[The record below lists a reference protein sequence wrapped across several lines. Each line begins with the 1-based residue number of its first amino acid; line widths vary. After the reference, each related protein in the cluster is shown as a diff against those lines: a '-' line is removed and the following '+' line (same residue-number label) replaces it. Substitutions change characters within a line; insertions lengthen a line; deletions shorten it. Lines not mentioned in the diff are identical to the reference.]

1 MKKIF
6 IIAGEASG
14 DYLGGRLMEDLR
26 KICDRCDIG
35 SDTDKTHALQARCDD
50 SVEFFGIGGPCM
62 EKAGLRKL
70 FSINELSI
78 MGIVE
83 VIGKIFRI
91 KRLINKTVDAVFIY
105 DPDVIITIDSSGFT
119 HRVNRKIKKQRDV
132 GSNND
137 KTHVPQTLRVLQA
150 PIIHYV
156 APPVWAWR
164 AWRAKSMHEFIDK
177 LLVLLPFEPE
187 LFVKH
192 GLETVFVGHPIAL
205 DSDFE
210 KPDDFFIEDF
220 RDALGLSDDTK
231 LIVLLPGSRMAE
243 ISKHLPIL
251 EEFANLMVARYRR
264 VKFII
269 PTTESLKETVES
281 ITVNWQQR
289 PIVIKEKSL
298 KVLAYY
304 ASDLAVAASGTVTL
318 ELARTGLPAVIIYK
332 TSFVTYLIVKFL
344 LKIENVC
351 LINIIAKQ
359 NVVPEL
365 LQNDCTAQNVF
376 HHAVSI
382 LEDPKKTNEQK
393 QMFAKVMNQLSVE
406 DRYTAAMEVIKTK
419 LKQEK
424 MMRF

>member
-1 MKKIF
+1 MTLLCQSKVDMKKIF

-14 DYLGGRLMEDLR
+14 DYLAGRLMEDLR
-26 KICDRCDIG
+26 KISCDSI
-35 SDTDKTHALQARCDD
+35 
-50 SVEFFGIGGPCM
+50 EFFGIGGPCM

-70 FSINELSI
+70 FSIDELSI

-83 VIGKIFRI
+83 VIGKIFRV
-91 KRLINKTVDAVFIY
+91 KRLINKTVDAVFIF
-105 DPDVIITIDSSGFT
+105 DPDIIITIDSSGFT
-119 HRVNRKIKKQRDV
+119 NRVDRKIKAQLATISD
-132 GSNND
+132 ND
-137 KTHVPQTLRVLQA
+137 KTRVQHA

-187 LFVKH
+187 LFIKH
-192 GLETVFVGHPIAL
+192 GLDTVFVGHPIAL
-205 DSDFE
+205 DPDFE
-210 KPDDFFIEDF
+210 KTDDFSIEDF
-220 RDALGLSDDTK
+220 RDALELSDNTK

-251 EEFANLMVARYRR
+251 EEFADLMAAKYGRM
-264 VKFII
+264 KFLI
-269 PTTESLKETVES
+269 PTTESLKETIES
-281 ITVNWQQR
+281 RTMNWRQR
-289 PIVIKEKSL
+289 PIIIKEKSL

-332 TSFVTYLIVKFL
+332 TSFITYLIVKFL
-344 LKIENVC
+344 VKIENAC

-365 LQNDCTAQNVF
+365 LQNDCTAQNIF
-376 HHAVSI
+376 HNAVSI
-382 LEDPKKTNEQK
+382 LEDPQKAAEQRK
-393 QMFAKVMNQLSVE
+393 MFAKVMNQLSVE
-406 DRYTAAMEVIKTK
+406 DRYAAAREVLKTK
-419 LKQEK
+419 
-424 MMRF
+424 FT